1 MIKLPFNL
9 FNKSIA
15 DSSDYLGLLLKE
27 KEGIVFIIR
36 LNNTNANIIA
46 KERFTYSNNWDNLVE
61 DIDEVLYRLELK
73 GFKSPEKSIFF
84 VYSNLVDKYKREIK
98 KIYLLKIKEIV
109 KNLEFKP
116 LGYIEIHDAVIDLLT
131 SKEGIPLSAIL
142 IEINNTALTI
152 FLYKNGKRLFA
163 EEVEKSENIIDSLL
177 PVFEKMKV
185 DTLLPSRILVYD
197 SKNIEREVSIILSH
211 VWSKDIFIHH
221 PKIDIVNEEEL
232 TNSLIDVFTRQLSVK
247 SIKEEPEPVK
257 KTILGFVIGG
267 DISKNVQ
274 KIEKH
279 YFDKPIQILE
289 NLFSRIKNFKYSKNI
304 FILIG
309 VFLILMSVYLIELF
323 FHKTEIILTLPS
335 QSIEKSLTLDNI
347 KPDISTK
354 STSFT
359 VSKKTTGKKEIG
371 EKAKGEVTIHNFAS
385 SEIQFDNGTKITTSN
400 LAFILDSDTKVASGS
415 LTSDKQN
422 KFPGKTKA
430 KVTAEIIGDKH
441 NIAANNTFKIED
453 LPEADYFA
461 INENPISGGTKK
473 EVKNVSDSDISFL
486 EKEVQKQAEA
496 FKKDKIDPDFRKNH
510 TLVNQL
516 GGIDLA
522 NLNYDKELGEEASTL
537 TLKAKANITYV
548 GLNNDDVIKKILS
561 QLNKEIEKNY
571 VVEKDNITYKTT
583 AAEQSKDEFIFE
595 IDVEARASEKI
606 NLSEIKS
613 SVSGKNISKIEDI
626 VKKKYNAKEL
636 EVNVEHPIGF
646 FKLWTSFIKKNI
658 DLKVIYE

>member
-1 MIKLPFNL
+1 MIKLPFNI
-9 FNKSIA
+9 FNKSNMFEN
-15 DSSDYLGLLLKE
+15 DYLGLLLKE

-36 LNNTNANIIA
+36 LTNTNTNIIA
-46 KERFTYSNNWDNLVE
+46 KERFVYSNNWDNLVE

-116 LGYIEIHDAVIDLLT
+116 LGYIEIHDAVIDLIT
-131 SKEGIPLSAIL
+131 SKEGVPLSTIL
-142 IEINNTALTI
+142 IEINNTVLTI
-152 FLYKNGKRLFA
+152 FLYKNGKRLFT
-163 EEVEKSENIIDSLL
+163 EEVEKSENIIDSIT
-177 PVFEKMKV
+177 PIFEKMKI

-197 SKNIEREVSIILSH
+197 SKNIEREVSSIISH

-221 PKIDIVNEEEL
+221 PKVDIVNEEEL
-232 TNSLIDVFTRQLSVK
+232 TNSLIEVFTRQLSDK
-247 SIKEEPEPVK
+247 NIKEEPAPVK
-257 KTILGFVIGG
+257 KTVMGFVIGD

-274 KIEKH
+274 KIEKN
-279 YFDKPIQILE
+279 YFDKPKQILE
-289 NLFSRIKNFKYSKNI
+289 KLFSKIKNFKYSKNI
-304 FILIG
+304 FLFVG
-309 VFLILMSVYLIELF
+309 VFLILTAVYVIELF
-323 FHKTEIILTLPS
+323 FHKTEIIITLPS

-371 EKAKGEVTIHNFAS
+371 EKAKGEVTIHNFSAA
-385 SEIQFDNGTKITTSN
+385 EIQFDNSTEITTSN
-400 LAFILDSDTKVASGS
+400 LTFVLDSDTKVASAS
-415 LTSDKQN
+415 LTSDASAKL
-422 KFPGKTKA
+422 PGKTKA
-430 KVTAEIIGDKH
+430 KVTAEVIGDEH
-441 NIAANNTFKIED
+441 NILANNRFKIED

-461 INENPISGGTKK
+461 INENAISGGTKK
-473 EVKNVSDSDISFL
+473 EVKNVSESDISSL

-496 FKKDKIDPDFRKNH
+496 FKKDKIDPGFRKNH

-561 QLNKEIEKNY
+561 QLNKDIEKNY
-571 VVEKDNITYKTT
+571 VVEKDNITYKTKS
-583 AAEQSKDEFIFE
+583 AEQTKDEFIFE

-613 SVSGKNISKIEDI
+613 SVSGKNIKQIENIINKNYEAKKIE
-626 VKKKYNAKEL
+626 
-636 EVNVEHPIGF
+636 VNIENPIGF
-646 FKLWTSFIKKNI
+646 FKFWTSFFKKNI
-658 DLKVIYE
+658 NIRVIYD